1 MSTNGARAAI
11 YLRVSHDD
19 QTTENQRLVL
29 AKVAEH
35 RGWPI
40 VQTYEDQ
47 GISGTKG
54 RDQRPAFDTMLKE
67 AVRRQ
72 FDVLMVWSI
81 DRLGRSVL
89 HVANALAELD
99 AAGVA
104 LYSDQQAIDST
115 TPMGRAMIQ
124 MASIFGE
131 QERQIIRSRVLAGLD
146 RVRQQGKKLGRP
158 KVSPKIANAI
168 REHLSA
174 GHGILKV
181 ATIVGVGSGTVQRVK
196 REMAGEFVRSHKV
209 MDRYSKPPNLH
220 QSNRT
225 LKCRGHSIGR
235 MTGTVPFVAAS
246 TVRVSA

>member
-1 MSTNGARAAI
+1 MTGTHNRAAI
-11 YLRVSHDD
+11 YLGVSRDD

-35 RGWPI
+35 RGWVI

-47 GISGTKG
+47 GISGAKG
-54 RDQRPAFDTMLKE
+54 RDQRPAFDTMLKD
-67 AVRRQ
+67 AVRRR

-124 MASIFGE
+124 MASVFGK
-131 QERQIIRSRVLAGLD
+131 QERQIIRSRVLASLD

-158 KVSPKIANAI
+158 KVVAEDRGRHTGAPERRVWYPKGGGTGRR
-168 REHLSA
+168 RERDCAA
-174 GHGILKV
+174 GDDCPV
-181 ATIVGVGSGTVQRVK
+181 A
-196 REMAGEFVRSHKV
+196 
-209 MDRYSKPPNLH
+209 D
-220 QSNRT
+220 
-225 LKCRGHSIGR
+225 
-235 MTGTVPFVAAS
+235 VA
-246 TVRVSA
+246 